1 MRKGF
6 TLIELMIVIAIIAII
21 AAIAIPNLLESRITS
36 QEAAGA
42 TALKSGIL
50 PAQVQFQAGS
60 YCDLDGNGI
69 GTYAVDGIHS
79 LLVAVD
85 PYKVLSGAQTTGPAN
100 NITLSLLAPSYGIE
114 SGPYTTAA
122 ANSVVVGAAT
132 NPQVWPV
139 ISGYMFK
146 TPTTATI
153 PALGPPATDGSGERD
168 WCIISFPQ
176 DDQQGRRFFC
186 INQAGNIYSSKA
198 SATAYDG
205 AINIGGCAT
214 PTNGA
219 TSPFGPLMA
228 SAPAT
233 LNYLPYRR

>member
-60 YCDLDGNGI
+60 YCDNDNNGI
-69 GTYAVDGIHS
+69 GTYAVDGILAS
-79 LLVAVD
+79 GAAVD
-85 PYKVLSGAQTTGPAN
+85 PYKVLSGSQTTGPAN
-100 NITLSLLAPSYGIE
+100 NITLNLLAPSYGSE
-114 SGPYTTAA
+114 AGPYGAGA
-122 ANSVVVGAAT
+122 IAVGGAAT
-132 NPQVWPV
+132 ANALYWPV

-146 TPTTATI
+146 TPQTYLTPTS
-153 PALGPPATDGSGERD
+153 TSDGSGERS
-168 WCIISFPQ
+168 WAIISFPA

-198 SATAYDG
+198 TATANSG
-205 AINIGGCAT
+205 AINIGGVNT
-214 PTNGA
+214 PDAGA
-219 TSPFGPLMA
+219 TSPFGPSLA
-228 SAPAT
+228 SAPSSVF
-233 LNYLPYRR
+233 YLPYRR

>member
-1 MRKGF
+1 MRHGF

-60 YCDLDGNGI
+60 YCDNDANGI
-69 GTYAVDGIHS
+69 GTYAVDGILS
-79 LLVAVD
+79 AAVAVD
-85 PYKVLSGAQTTGPAN
+85 PYKVLSGSQTTGPSN
-100 NITLSLLAPSYGIE
+100 NITLNLLEPSYGSE

-122 ANSVVVGAAT
+122 ANSVAQAT
-132 NPQVWPV
+132 SNAQVWPV

-146 TPTTATI
+146 TPNTYTAITS
-153 PALGPPATDGSGERD
+153 TSDGSGERS
-168 WCIISFPQ
+168 WTIISFPV

-198 SATAYDG
+198 TATANSG
-205 AINIGGCAT
+205 AINIGGVAT
-214 PTNGA
+214 PTKGA
-219 TSPFGPLMA
+219 TSPFGPSMA

-233 LNYLPYRR
+233 ASYLPYRR

>member
-60 YCDLDGNGI
+60 YCDNDANGI
-69 GTYAVDGIHS
+69 GTYAVDGILS
-79 LLVAVD
+79 AAVAVD
-85 PYKVLSGAQTTGPAN
+85 PYKVLSGSQTTGPAN
-100 NITLSLLAPSYGIE
+100 NITLNLLAPSYGSE

-122 ANSVVVGAAT
+122 ANSVSSAAT
-132 NPQVWPV
+132 TNSQVWPV

-146 TPTTATI
+146 TPTTYNPITS
-153 PALGPPATDGSGERD
+153 TSDGSGERA
-168 WCIISFPQ
+168 WTIISFPV

-198 SATAYDG
+198 TATAFSG

-219 TSPFGPLMA
+219 TSPFGPSMA

-233 LNYLPYRR
+233 ASYLPYRR